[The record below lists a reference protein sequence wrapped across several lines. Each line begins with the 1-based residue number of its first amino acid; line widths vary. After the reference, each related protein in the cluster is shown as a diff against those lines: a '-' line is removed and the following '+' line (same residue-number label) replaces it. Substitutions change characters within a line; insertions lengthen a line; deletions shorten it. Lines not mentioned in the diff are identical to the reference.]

1 VCKQHG
7 VVLQGIQDV
16 SLHGLDFCR
25 VINTDTPHICS
36 ENVSKVFAP
45 HPAKR
50 FDPGEHYYLFVDVG
64 TPEQALKAMDTL
76 NGQEGP
82 WGGPLRVQSARGPKE
97 A

>member
-1 VCKQHG
+1 MP
-7 VVLQGIQDV
+7 
-16 SLHGLDFCR
+16 R
-25 VINTDTPHICS
+25 ICS

-82 WGGPLRVQSARGPKE
+82 WGGPLRVQFARGPKE
-97 A
+97 TWSKYSVLRTGACLKRTLEE